1 MMLIDSLKCKKVISA
16 FLICILFCCAVYS
29 CSASD
34 PDNKESTVLTSKSVP
49 SADKQSL
56 FGQACQFIYQGQFES
71 ANQLIASA
79 DIANTG
85 EFYEIAEITAKYQ
98 ALSKQRQ
105 ETRQNS
111 YRQKWEKLEKLHLGI
126 DISDPNDTYE
136 VNDVNYAKTI
146 SVLSVATALMEL
158 ADEQQKQEIIS
169 HPAVK
174 KTFDDAKKEAEK
186 YESQGKWLEAY
197 TSCYYWLPL
206 IDKSNSEYK
215 KHSEELVEKANIVAT
230 FQDSPCESRTERY
243 DQIEKQMFERAIEV
257 IHSQYVN
264 PQFLDYSKMAL
275 KGINRSKLLAQVV
288 RNSFDQIQKPR
299 DANSAQ
305 PAIGQAL
312 YKPDSSS
319 IQAWENALKTIETEI
334 EQAASSI
341 SREKFLDYFNKV
353 LLLNKTTV
361 ALPEGIVISHFSEA
375 ALGVLDPH
383 TVIVWPQQVQDFQKN
398 LTGEF
403 AGIGV
408 LISREK
414 GFLTASSLLPDTPA
428 YRSGLDAGDIIE
440 AVDDVPTKDMSLTC
454 AVKKITGP
462 AGTQVKLTV
471 RTPGQDKTRELLIT
485 RAKIVVKTIRGWQQT
500 ESGDWKYMLDE
511 ERKIGYV
518 RLTSFAEKTAEDFR
532 FVLDELEK
540 QGLKALI
547 LDLRYNQG
555 GLLESA
561 VDIADNFIGK
571 GLIVR
576 TQPRWGVATYLS
588 AQSKGTRP
596 DYPLVVLVN
605 SLSASASEIVAGAL
619 QDPKY
624 KRAVIVGERTHGKG
638 SVQAITYRPGGG
650 AQLKYTMAYYH
661 LPSGQKVESREDTEK
676 QNRKDWG
683 VGPDIV
689 VELIADEIKTMA
701 EVQKDNEV
709 LVKADHDSQTAPLN
723 KHTAEHTLTSD
734 PQLNVA
740 LLVAK
745 TKLLEQNRVV
755 AKAK

>member
-1 MMLIDSLKCKKVISA
+1 M
-16 FLICILFCCAVYS
+16 LFCVILSCTAS
-29 CSASD
+29 NSSNQTSEDIACSASL
-34 PDNKESTVLTSKSVP
+34 ST
-49 SADKQSL
+49 DKTDL
-56 FGQACQFIYQGQFES
+56 FAQACQLIYKGQFENAGRLVQS
-71 ANQLIASA
+71 PDCTNKL
-79 DIANTG
+79 
-85 EFYEIAEITAKYQ
+85 EFAEIAGITAQYQ
-98 ALSKQRQ
+98 AISKQRQ
-105 ETRQNS
+105 EVRQNA
-111 YRQKWEKLEKLHLGI
+111 YRQKWEKLEKLHLGL
-126 DISDPNDTYE
+126 DINDPNETIE
-136 VNDVNYAKTI
+136 VNDVNYAQTI
-146 SVLSVATALMEL
+146 SVLSVATAIMEL
-158 ADEQQKQEIIS
+158 ADEQQKEQIIA
-169 HPAVK
+169 HPAVQK
-174 KTFDDAKKEAEK
+174 AFENAKKEADK
-186 YESQGKWLEAY
+186 YESEGKWLEAY

-206 IDKSNSEYK
+206 IDKNNEDYK
-215 KHSEELVEKANIVAT
+215 KHSEELVEKANIVAS

-243 DQIEKQMFERAIEV
+243 STVEKQMFEKAIEV
-257 IHSQYVN
+257 IHSHYVN

-275 KGINRSKLLAQVV
+275 KGINRAKLLAQVV
-288 RNSFDQIQKPR
+288 RGSFDQIQKPQ
-299 DANSAQ
+299 DANSVQ

-312 YKPDSSS
+312 YRPDDKS
-319 IQAWENALKTIETEI
+319 IIAWEDALKTIETEI
-334 EQAASSI
+334 EKSSTSI
-341 SREKFLDYFNKV
+341 SREKFIDYFNKV

-361 ALPEGIVISHFSEA
+361 ALPEGTVISHFAEA
-375 ALGVLDPH
+375 SLGVLDPH

-440 AVDDVPTKDMSLTC
+440 AVDDMPTKDMSLTC

-471 RTPGQDKTRELLIT
+471 RTPGQDKTRELFIT
-485 RAKIVVKTIRGWQQT
+485 RAKIIVKTIRGWQQT

-518 RLTSFAEKTAEDFR
+518 RLTSFADKTAEDFGS
-532 FVLDELEK
+532 VLGELEK
-540 QGLKALI
+540 RGLKALI

-561 VDIADNFIGK
+561 VEIADNFISK

-576 TQPRWGVATYLS
+576 TQPRWGVASYLS
-588 AQSKGTRP
+588 AQSKGTSP
-596 DYPLVVLVN
+596 DYPLVILVN

-619 QDPKY
+619 QDPKH
-624 KRAVIVGERTHGKG
+624 KRAIIVGERTHGKG

-661 LPSGQKVESREDTEK
+661 LPSGQKVESREDMAK

-683 VGPDIV
+683 ITPDIE
-689 VELIADEIKTMA
+689 VELIADELRTLN

-709 LVKADHDSQTAPLN
+709 LVKADHDNQTAPLN
-723 KHTAEHTLTSD
+723 KHTAEKTLASD
-734 PQLNVA
+734 PQLNIA
-740 LLVAK
+740 LLVAR
-745 TKLLEQNRVV
+745 TKLLEQNTVV